1 MSDNITPSFFIL
13 PVELVYRIL
22 DKMDDW
28 TMLCSMQ
35 SVCTRIDRILD
46 TYHRYQ
52 VNFFFNL
59 MLHFYHL
66 LSIMHCHNLY
76 ILLIAFFFC

>member
-1 MSDNITPSFFIL
+1 MSKKIILSLLTL

-35 SVCTRIDRILD
+35 NVCTQINTIVD

-52 VNFFFNL
+52 VNISVHFHHFHNTSIYIVSVQQFFFNL
-59 MLHFYHL
+59 
-66 LSIMHCHNLY
+66 
-76 ILLIAFFFC
+76 